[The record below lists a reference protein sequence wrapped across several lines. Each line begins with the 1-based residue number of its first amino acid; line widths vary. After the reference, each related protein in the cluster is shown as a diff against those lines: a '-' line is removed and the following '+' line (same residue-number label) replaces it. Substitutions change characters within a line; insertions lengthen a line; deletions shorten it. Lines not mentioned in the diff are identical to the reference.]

1 MKTTEEFLDELEQ
14 EDNNTCEL
22 CLGLGVLEDTD
33 EEGFVIG
40 TEKCFCMIGDED
52 FSGASDEVGF
62 ANDR

>member
-1 MKTTEEFLDELEQ
+1 M
-14 EDNNTCEL
+14 CEL

-33 EEGFVIG
+33 EEGFIIG

-52 FSGASDEVGF
+52 FSGSGDEVGF